1 MHWRGENSIKVVYV
15 CVFCRDT
22 EEKKKLPE
30 GGESEQIKVKKE
42 EEE

>member
-1 MHWRGENSIKVVYV
+1 MHWLGENSIKVVYV
-15 CVFCRDT
+15 CVFVEIQR
-22 EEKKKLPE
+22 KKKLPE